1 MEVTSIGNNTYRVP
15 VNFYKTDYYY
25 SFGSAEMIIYK
36 DVLTIKP
43 IGFNDTWDLD
53 FKGKNGRSKKAEI
66 VTKVMYGIFGGEN
79 YKVVYT

>member
-1 MEVTSIGNNTYRVP
+1 MGNNTYRVP

-25 SFGSAEMIIYK
+25 SFGTAEMIIYK

-53 FKGKNGRSKKAEI
+53 FKEWGKRTPKAEI
-66 VTKVMYGIFGGEN
+66 ATRAMYGIFGGEN
-79 YKVVYT
+79 YKVVYP